1 MNIIT
6 KRTLAFILTFIIV
19 CFLAWVGG
27 VEFNERSMNLA
38 FTLWMA
44 LTFSG
49 IASGYP
55 FGK

>member
-1 MNIIT
+1 MNIST
-6 KRTLAFILTFIIV
+6 KRTLAFILSFVIV

-27 VEFNERSMNLA
+27 VEFNERGINLA

-44 LTFSG
+44 LLLSG
-49 IASGYP
+49 VAASYP